1 MNIQDFIKL
10 DYSGRMEATS
20 NGVCVAGRDENIF
33 KVLLY
38 QLNDFY
44 IEVYYNKLYNYISEF
59 VAFDSTDKLD
69 PYLERIQLPAW
80 FFTSVVF

>member
-1 MNIQDFIKL
+1 MNIHDFIKL
-10 DYSGRMEATS
+10 DYTGRMEATS
-20 NGVCVAGRDENIF
+20 SGICVAGRDENIF

-69 PYLERIQLPAW
+69 PYLERIQLPA
-80 FFTSVVF
+80 

>member
-1 MNIQDFIKL
+1 MNIQEFTKL
-10 DYSGRMEATS
+10 DYTGRMEATCKAT
-20 NGVCVAGRDENIF
+20 CVAGRDENVF

-44 IEVYYNKLYNYISEF
+44 VEVYYNKLYNYITEF

-69 PYLERIQLPAW
+69 PYLERIQLPAL
-80 FFTSVVF
+80 SH

>member
-1 MNIQDFIKL
+1 MNIQEFTML

-20 NGVCVAGRDENIF
+20 KAICVAGRDENIF

-44 IEVYYNKLYNYISEF
+44 VEVYYNKLYNYISEF
-59 VAFDSTDKLD
+59 VAFDSIDKLD
-69 PYLERIQLPAW
+69 PYLQRIQLPVL
-80 FFTSVVF
+80 SS